1 MQGERQEEQA
11 HHDPQLW
18 HRASHH
24 YFRQPEEGNFIV
36 FRCLYLIFRIEFWN
50 FMKGGRSYYFN
61 LFF

>member
-36 FRCLYLIFRIEFWN
+36 FRCLYLIF
-50 FMKGGRSYYFN
+50 
-61 LFF
+61 